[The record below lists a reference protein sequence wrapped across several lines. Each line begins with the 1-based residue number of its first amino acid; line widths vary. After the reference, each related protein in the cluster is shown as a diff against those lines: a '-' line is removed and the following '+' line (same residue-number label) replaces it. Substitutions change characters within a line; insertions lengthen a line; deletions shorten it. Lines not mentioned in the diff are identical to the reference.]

1 MPYFKQTDSDQI
13 HRKPQHA
20 EALQLNRSIGKMIC
34 LIMVFLF
41 LAGYVLAACGQNQT
55 DATVGI
61 GTTEQTQAT
70 VTPSPTTTLTTT
82 PTQTPTPSPTPLPTA
97 APTSTPTPQPTA
109 TPIPVPTP
117 SPTPE
122 VTPKPTRL
130 LKAMD
135 MLVNCYLHPFSDSE
149 VVYQLSYLETVTYI
163 SGPNKNDLV
172 LVQLEDGRQV
182 YCPDDRLAEKN
193 SRLYAKPIEGMFLSA
208 LPNNGDPAKPSK
220 LVDVRER
227 APDISINLVFAK
239 SHNFMERRMY
249 PRNICLLQESTLNK
263 LIAAQK
269 IFRKDGYSIKI
280 YDAYRPYS
288 VTRELAT
295 FLANPVYLSDP
306 LTGSHH
312 NRGVAVDM
320 TLVNLDGVELA
331 MPSLVHTLDK
341 TAHRANPDMSEEAR
355 RNVAYMTEVMRS
367 CGFIPYMQEW
377 WHFSDTQRRD
387 YPILDVDLATV
398 ELVESRKAPA
408 STPPPLTDPAKTGY
422 VAVSPTPTPTIT
434 PTPEPTPTTVPTESS
449 ETSGSSDP
457 TDPTATGETTTTTST
472 DPTTATETTA
482 SSETTAST

>member
-1 MPYFKQTDSDQI
+1 
-13 HRKPQHA
+13 
-20 EALQLNRSIGKMIC
+20 
-34 LIMVFLF
+34 
-41 LAGYVLAACGQNQT
+41 
-55 DATVGI
+55 
-61 GTTEQTQAT
+61 
-70 VTPSPTTTLTTT
+70 
-82 PTQTPTPSPTPLPTA
+82 
-97 APTSTPTPQPTA
+97 
-109 TPIPVPTP
+109 
-117 SPTPE
+117 
-122 VTPKPTRL
+122 
-130 LKAMD
+130 

-149 VVYQLSYLETVTYI
+149 VVYQLSYLETVTYL

-208 LPNNGDPAKPSK
+208 LPDNADPAKPSK

-434 PTPEPTPTTVPTESS
+434 PTPEPSPTMAPTESS

-457 TDPTATGETTTTTST
+457 TDPTVTGETTTTTST

-482 SSETTAST
+482 ST

>member
-1 MPYFKQTDSDQI
+1 M
-13 HRKPQHA
+13 
-20 EALQLNRSIGKMIC
+20 
-34 LIMVFLF
+34 
-41 LAGYVLAACGQNQT
+41 LAACGQNQT

-61 GTTEQTQAT
+61 ETTSQTQAT
-70 VTPSPTTTLTTT
+70 ATPSPTTT
-82 PTQTPTPSPTPLPTA
+82 PTQEPTPSPTPQPTV

-122 VTPKPTRL
+122 PEVTPKPTRI

-135 MLVNCYLHPFSDSE
+135 MSVNCYLHPFTDSE
-149 VVYQLSYLETVTYI
+149 VVYQLSYLETVSYI
-163 SGPNKNDLV
+163 SGPNKNGLV

-208 LPNNGDPAKPSK
+208 LPNNVDPAKPSK

-239 SHNFMERRMY
+239 SRNFMERRMY
-249 PRNICLLQESTLNK
+249 PRNICLLQENTLNK

-280 YDAYRPYS
+280 YDAYRPYR
-288 VTRELAT
+288 VTCELAT
-295 FLANPVYLSDP
+295 YLADHVYLSDP

-377 WHFSDTQRRD
+377 WHFSDTQRSS

-398 ELVESRKAPA
+398 EMVESRKAPA
-408 STPPPLTDPAKTGY
+408 STPPPLMDPAKTGY

-434 PTPEPTPTTVPTESS
+434 PTPEPTPTTDPTESS
-449 ETSGSSDP
+449 DASESSLP
-457 TDPTATGETTTTTST
+457 TDPSATSDDPTTST
-472 DPTTATETTA
+472 ESTASVETTA
-482 SSETTAST
+482 SSDTTASGESSPSP